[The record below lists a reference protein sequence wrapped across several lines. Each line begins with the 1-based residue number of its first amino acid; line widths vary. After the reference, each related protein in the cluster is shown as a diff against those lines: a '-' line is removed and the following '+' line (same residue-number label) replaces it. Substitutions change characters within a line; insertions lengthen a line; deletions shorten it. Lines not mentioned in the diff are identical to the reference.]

1 MKKSLLAA
9 FLPCTFC
16 VFLCSCG
23 APSIGLFFLPIQT
36 IDEKIWFEPEKDVL
50 EADDISVETSRPW
63 SDRSLNGRL
72 FELNSISG
80 RITKLQGFMGTICS
94 VGNIL
99 GEFDYLKTIING
111 NETKEYLELANA
123 REQLKNALIPAIKNL
138 TPYDFEILI
147 DLIFR
152 EIGWKRTSAVGSQM
166 KDLILVM
173 PMILKV
179 FSILFTQVM
188 KELKNSQKKTPM
200 KK

>member
-1 MKKSLLAA
+1 
-9 FLPCTFC
+9 
-16 VFLCSCG
+16 
-23 APSIGLFFLPIQT
+23 
-36 IDEKIWFEPEKDVL
+36 
-50 EADDISVETSRPW
+50 
-63 SDRSLNGRL
+63 
-72 FELNSISG
+72 
-80 RITKLQGFMGTICS
+80 MGTICS
-94 VGNIL
+94 VENIL

-152 EIGWKRTSAVGSQM
+152 EIGWKRTNVAGVQK
-166 KDLILVM
+166 KDLIPVM

-179 FSILFTQVM
+179 FSILFTQAM